1 MLFCKGSVHSQSGG
15 YYPPNDQNGDDE
27 MSSSFMP
34 LNTSAQEEPK
44 DVQRPTSQQSQPTV
58 EYHQK
63 RAVPPQG
70 YPLNAFPHNEVRGR
84 EGGKGG
90 FYPQQVPFG
99 TQSDLQSL

>member
-1 MLFCKGSVHSQSGG
+1 MHSQSGG
-15 YYPPNDQNGDDE
+15 YYPPNDQHGDDE

-34 LNTSAQEEPK
+34 LNSSTHEEPK
-44 DVQRPTSQQSQPTV
+44 ELQRTTSQSQPNV

-63 RAVPPQG
+63 RSLPPQG
-70 YPLNAFPHNEVRGR
+70 YPLNGYPQSEVRGGR
-84 EGGKGG
+84 EREAGKGG